1 MKINCPTLWL
11 VFFFLIQ
18 FFLQFG
24 EKKKKRIIFVITIF
38 KLICSNCLR
47 IGILVMFLLF
57 PFTLV
62 LNFFK
67 WKHLFDFFQK
77 PIKVSF
83 CPSDSM
89 TDPAQDSRDSN
100 VTPSTI
106 QFKKYGIF
114 NGIYLPTSDAHLNP
128 YLFHCGDGKI
138 PSFCNSGTSLL

>member
-1 MKINCPTLWL
+1 M
-11 VFFFLIQ
+11 

-24 EKKKKRIIFVITIF
+24 EKKKKRILFVFTIF

-62 LNFFK
+62 LDFFK

-89 TDPAQDSRDSN
+89 ADPAQDSHDSN

-106 QFKKYGIF
+106 QFKKYGIC
-114 NGIYLPTSDAHLNP
+114 NGIYLPTSDAHVNP
-128 YLFHCGDGKI
+128 YFVSPWGWEDPIFLQLWHFTALNIFK
-138 PSFCNSGTSLL
+138 